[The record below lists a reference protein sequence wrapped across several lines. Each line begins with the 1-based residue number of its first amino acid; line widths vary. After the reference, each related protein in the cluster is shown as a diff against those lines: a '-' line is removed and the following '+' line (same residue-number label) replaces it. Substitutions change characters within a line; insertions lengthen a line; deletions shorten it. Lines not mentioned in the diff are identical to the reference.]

1 LDFDRVDRIDERD
14 FYETPLEK
22 FEVEII
28 QVTAAENREG
38 FIGGRGADRFGDE
51 LAAGVEM
58 RFPSSSAAARAMAN
72 ANLSG
77 EKAVRACGPRTRCR
91 DPFQ

>member
-28 QVTAAENREG
+28 QVSAAENREG
-38 FIGGRGADRFGDE
+38 FIGGRGANRFGDKA
-51 LAAGVEM
+51 AAGVQM
-58 RFPSSSAAARAMAN
+58 CFPSGPAAVRAVAN

-77 EKAVRACGPRTRCR
+77 EKAVRSCEPRTRCR